1 VGATAQDEGRAPVR
15 RHKPTT
21 NGPRRWLAGGL
32 AAGLAG
38 LGLCGCVTWDDAT
51 CRDFHMKDFWAK
63 PPDPLVVLKDSTD
76 GDKRAKAFRA
86 LKEPKLNGGTD
97 QDQDFVLT
105 MLATAAVRE
114 KRYYVRLEAMRKLG
128 EFKDPRAVPAL
139 VEAYYQADSLL
150 GNDGRDHT
158 VTKGLISTFRCEV
171 LRGLG
176 NNGSPA
182 AVDLLVRVLNQGE
195 VKGPEVDERMV
206 LDERIAAARAL
217 KSYPN
222 YRSTDALV
230 LVLKNDKD
238 VALRDSAT
246 ESLQACTGKKL
257 PADYAAWDELLH
269 HQAAP
274 KPGGEPVAG
283 EKKKGLFE
291 LIQTGFGVKQ

>member
-1 VGATAQDEGRAPVR
+1 VR
-15 RHKPTT
+15 
-21 NGPRRWLAGGL
+21 GL

-38 LGLCGCVTWDDAT
+38 LGLCGCVTWDDVT
-51 CRDFHMKDFWAK
+51 SRDFQAKDFWAK
-63 PPDPLVVLKDSTD
+63 PPDPLLVLKDSKD

-86 LKEPKLNGGTD
+86 LKEPKLNGGSD

-105 MLATAAVRE
+105 LLATAATQE
-114 KRYYVRLEAMRKLG
+114 SRYYVRLEAMRKLG
-128 EFKDPRAVPAL
+128 EFKDPRAVPAMID
-139 VEAYYQADSLL
+139 AYYRADSLTAGL
-150 GNDGRDHT
+150 DAKEAPH
-158 VTKGLISTFRCEV
+158 LISTFRCEV

-176 NNGSPA
+176 NNGNPA
-182 AVDLLVRVLNQGE
+182 AVDLLVRVLNQGA
-195 VKGPEVDERMV
+195 VKGPEQDERLV

-257 PADYAAWDELLH
+257 PADYATWDEALH
-269 HQAAP
+269 HQPAP
-274 KPGGEPVAG
+274 KGDGLTG
-283 EKKKGLFE
+283 EKKKGVMDYIL
-291 LIQTGFGVKQ
+291 TGFGGGKQ

>member
-1 VGATAQDEGRAPVR
+1 VQ

-21 NGPRRWLAGGL
+21 SRPRRWIAGL

-38 LGLCGCVTWDDAT
+38 LGLCGCVSWDDVT
-51 CRDFHMKDFWAK
+51 SRDFQMKDFWAK
-63 PPDPLVVLKDSTD
+63 PPDPLLVLKDSKD

-105 MLATAAVRE
+105 LLTTAATQE
-114 KRYYVRLEAMRKLG
+114 SRYYVRLEAMRKLG
-128 EFKDPRAVPAL
+128 EFKDARAVPAL
-139 VEAYYQADSLL
+139 IDAYYRADSLTAGL
-150 GNDGRDHT
+150 DAKEAPH
-158 VTKGLISTFRCEV
+158 LISTFRCEV

-176 NNGSPA
+176 NNGNPA
-182 AVDLLVRVLNQGE
+182 AVELLVRVLNQGA
-195 VKGPEVDERMV
+195 VKGPEQDERLV

-257 PADYAAWDELLH
+257 PADYAAWDEVLH
-269 HQAAP
+269 HQPAP
-274 KPGGEPVAG
+274 KGDG
-283 EKKKGLFE
+283 EKKKGVMDFL
-291 LIQTGFGVKQ
+291 LTGFGGKQ